1 MLTHFFPSTIVE
13 PSPEAIQHFC
23 YRPGQSCGKVKRAA
37 EAIAEALAQPDAKAG
52 ADPIRHFCNRPGQS
66 CGKAKRA
73 AEELATAANEAVLAL
88 SE

>member
-1 MLTHFFPSTIVE
+1 MLTHFSSTIVE

-37 EAIAEALAQPDAKAG
+37 EAIAEAFAQPDAKAE
-52 ADPIRHFCNRPGQS
+52 ADPRIQHFCHRPGQS

-73 AEELATAANEAVLAL
+73 AEELAAAASEAVLAL